1 MTRAVILWTIL
12 LQLFGATHATSDY
25 RYLNVL
31 RKAQD
36 VPVEA
41 DQHDNND
48 MHVEEAYVDQ
58 RLDHYDHTNRATF
71 KQRYFSTKRYV
82 LENPSKI
89 VNFLCV
95 GGEGPGFDKSVLIDS
110 VHCTGD
116 MLELAQILSKK
127 HGVSVQ
133 VYALEHRYYGKSY
146 PSFSDSPVTIQNLKY
161 LSSRQALEDLAHF
174 VHHINDKQGRDLRWV
189 TFGGSYPGFLAAYA
203 RLKYPHMIFAGVSSS
218 APLKI
223 VVDFPDYY
231 HVVGKDLRYSKVGGS
246 PSCYDIVKKGHEQ
259 AAQIVDHEKLA
270 KDFMVCDASKL
281 KERRNQEILL

>member
-1 MTRAVILWTIL
+1 MIRAAILWPLL
-12 LQLFGATHATSDY
+12 LQLFGNVYATPGY
-25 RYLNVL
+25 RYLNIL
-31 RKAQD
+31 QKAKLD
-36 VPVEA
+36 R
-41 DQHDNND
+41 DDHNDNNGTND
-48 MHVEEAYVDQ
+48 VEETYLNQ
-58 RLDHYDHTNRATF
+58 RLDHFDHTNRATF
-71 KQRYFSTKRYV
+71 EQRYFSTKRYI
-82 LENPSKI
+82 LENTTKT

-127 HGVSVQ
+127 HGVSVSI
-133 VYALEHRYYGKSY
+133 YALEHRYYGKSY
-146 PSFSDSPVTIQNLKY
+146 PSFSDSPVTNENLKY

-174 VHHINDKQGRDLRWV
+174 VHHINGKQGNDTRWV
-189 TFGGSYPGFLAAYA
+189 TFGGSYPGFMAAYA

-223 VVDFPDYY
+223 VVDFPGYH

-270 KDFMVCDASKL
+270 
-281 KERRNQEILL
+281 R